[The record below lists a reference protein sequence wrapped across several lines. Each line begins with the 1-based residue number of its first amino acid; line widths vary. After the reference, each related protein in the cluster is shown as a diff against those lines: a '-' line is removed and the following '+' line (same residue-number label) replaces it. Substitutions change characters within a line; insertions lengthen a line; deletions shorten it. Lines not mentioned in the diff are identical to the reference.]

1 MKFKVPYSIRKS
13 LIKILPF
20 VATAIMAIS
29 CHKTKYDAVIEWDW
43 DIDGAWAPPKEM
55 VKTEADKREVENV
68 IIKLTYANC
77 SGVSPKS
84 FHRARDTLQTR
95 INIAPAK
102 IRLAGKIFVN
112 PQNGA
117 HLPPIYDPYQPSGMS
132 LEDSIWFTEKGCTV
146 QRLPHSK

>member
-1 MKFKVPYSIRKS
+1 MPPRQTQPVHKHHGLYDTGNKQYRNILTIQYFLLSYKQALQKGFNMKFKVPYSIRKS

-102 IRLAGKIFVN
+102 IR
-112 PQNGA
+112 
-117 HLPPIYDPYQPSGMS
+117 
-132 LEDSIWFTEKGCTV
+132 
-146 QRLPHSK
+146 